1 MTKPSPILADLRSDT
16 VTQPTADM
24 WNAMRSAPLGDDVLG
39 DEPTVQEL
47 ESRIADLLGKEAGLF
62 TPSGTMANQ
71 LAIRAICEGGDEIVA
86 HRENHIIHYETGGP
100 AALSGCMIHGL
111 DGDGG
116 VFDADALEGAIRH
129 VDVHHP
135 RTRFVAVENSHNRGG
150 GTVWRLD
157 EFESVSEVA
166 KRHDLHVHVDG
177 ARLFNAAT
185 AGGYAPADFLRGADT
200 ASVCFSK
207 GLGAPVGSALVG
219 SARLIERARRF
230 RKMFGGGMRQSGIL
244 AGAALHALDHHVP
257 RLGEDHDRAK
267 RLACGIDEI
276 DGLSVEPPRSG
287 LRTNIVFF
295 HVDPRLGTAAEF
307 ANAMTERGVAVY
319 DFDPTRIR
327 AVTHLDVDD
336 AAIDLAI
343 EVAADLAVG
352 AKA

>member
-1 MTKPSPILADLRSDT
+1 MTEPSPILADLRSDT
-16 VTQPTADM
+16 VTQPTEDM
-24 WNAMRSAPLGDDVLG
+24 WHAMRSAPLGDDVLG

-71 LAIRAICEGGDEIVA
+71 LAIRAVCEGGDEIVA

-100 AALSGCMIHGL
+100 AALSGCMICGL
-111 DGDGG
+111 DGEAG

-129 VDVHHP
+129 ADVHHP

-166 KRHDLHVHVDG
+166 KNHDLHVHVDG
-177 ARLFNAAT
+177 ARLFNAAA
-185 AGGYAPADFLRGADT
+185 AGEYAPADFLRSADT

-219 SARLIERARRF
+219 SARLIERTRRF
-230 RKMFGGGMRQSGIL
+230 RKMLGGGMRQSGIL

-267 RLACGIDEI
+267 RLARGIDEI
-276 DGLSVEPPRSG
+276 EGLTVEPPHGG

-295 HVDPRLGTAAEF
+295 HVDPTLGTAAEF
-307 ANAMTERGVAVY
+307 ARGMTDRGVAVY

-327 AVTHLDVDD
+327 AVTHLGVDD

-352 AKA
+352 TKS